1 MAGRSQNGSEAVSSE
16 PQLPSPRALVLPTSL
31 PSLSPQHVPHIR
43 IDGSTSSADRED
55 LCQQFQLFE
64 KHAVAVLS
72 ITAAN
77 MGLTFTSADLVVFA
91 ELFWN
96 PGVRD
101 AGDLNTPGAHAR
113 GCGAEAR
120 VSVGAD
126 RVSRSCPQH
135 QFCLLAFPA
144 WLQKRVSTSY
154 GSVFKEIKTC
164 TSVVWLLVV
173 HGSLLGSRI
182 IDSIL

>member
-1 MAGRSQNGSEAVSSE
+1 MRRQTAPKAGSREESLLWQVRARTAAWLCPRAAAAE
-16 PQLPSPRALVLPTSL
+16 PPPPPAPALVLPTSV

-101 AGDLNTPGAHAR
+101 AGDLNTPGVQAR
-113 GCGAEAR
+113 GCGAE
-120 VSVGAD
+120 GPG
-126 RVSRSCPQH
+126 VSR
-135 QFCLLAFPA
+135 
-144 WLQKRVSTSY
+144 
-154 GSVFKEIKTC
+154 G
-164 TSVVWLLVV
+164 
-173 HGSLLGSRI
+173 
-182 IDSIL
+182 